1 MEVMEQTGHLGQR
14 AIKESLE
21 FKAHRGQL
29 EQTGHLGQR
38 VIKESLGFKAHRG
51 QLEQTGHLGQRVIKE
66 SLGFKAHRGQLEQTG
81 QPAQRVI
88 KETQEFRVLKDYLV
102 PLVLMGLVLCLSLHQ
117 IMVMGLLALFFHLA
131 TIQLKP
137 LLRPT

>member
-1 MEVMEQTGHLGQR
+1 HRELVVQMEVMEQTGHLGKR

-38 VIKESLGFKAHRG
+38 VIKVSL
-51 QLEQTGHLGQRVIKE
+51 
-66 SLGFKAHRGQLEQTG
+66 
-81 QPAQRVI
+81 
-88 KETQEFRVLKDYLV
+88 EFRVLKDYLV
-102 PLVLMGLVLCLSLHQ
+102 PLVLMGLMFCLSLHQ